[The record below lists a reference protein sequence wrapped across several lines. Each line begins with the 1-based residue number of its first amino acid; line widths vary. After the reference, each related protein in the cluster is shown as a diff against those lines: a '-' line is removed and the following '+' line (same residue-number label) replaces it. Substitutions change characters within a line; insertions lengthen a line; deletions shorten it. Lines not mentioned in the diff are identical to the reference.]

1 MSEKLKQQL
10 ETFLKTEPK
19 IHEDSYIHPNAT
31 IIGDVTIGEKVSV
44 WPTCVLR
51 GDINYIKVGK
61 GTNIQDGA
69 IVHLAD
75 DYPAIIGEYVTV
87 GHGAIIHACEVE
99 NECLIGMHA
108 TLLDGCVIG
117 EQTIVGANTLVPQNA
132 QIPPR
137 SLVLGS
143 PGKVVRSLTDKE
155 IAFLRESA
163 DKYIQVSAAHKALGE
178 EP

>member
-117 EQTIVGANTLVPQNA
+117 EQTIVGANTLVPHKMMNKDK
-132 QIPPR
+132 R
-137 SLVLGS
+137 VL
-143 PGKVVRSLTDKE
+143 
-155 IAFLRESA
+155 
-163 DKYIQVSAAHKALGE
+163 
-178 EP
+178 